1 MITLQTLFSIVL
13 SFRKGI
19 KVFVVIVLL
28 VLPSLMNY
36 TAFAQPETIA
46 VFSWSFKG
54 VSYGPWRVEV
64 PKQLYDQY
72 SSLSAESLWD
82 THNVLLSNEQQIW
95 DYKYFSTWQDEW
107 IREFVS
113 VVNASQSEYS
123 YYDRAGFVLAFVQS
137 VPYTTNKERPRF
149 PIETLVDGGVCS
161 DKSVLYATLMMVL
174 GYDVVFLHFP
184 GEGTI
189 PDHLAVGVQG
199 GDYPGGTSYPFNGK
213 KYYYCE
219 TSTTSWSFGQ
229 MPDKVKNDYLGG
241 SAVIL
246 DAYCSQPIPEFSLD
260 RGPLLAALVLLT
272 IISFVFFRRR
282 IVKQ

>member
-1 MITLQTLFSIVL
+1 MTTLQTLFSIVL
-13 SFRKGI
+13 SFRKWI
-19 KVFVVIVLL
+19 NVFVVIVLL

-36 TAFAQPETIA
+36 SAFAQPETIA

-72 SSLSAESLWD
+72 DSLSAESLWD
-82 THNVLLSNEQQIW
+82 THNVVLSNEEQIW

-107 IREFVS
+107 IREFVG
-113 VVNASQSEYS
+113 VINASTSEYN
-123 YYDRAGFVLAFVQS
+123 YYDQAGFILAFVQS
-137 VPYTTNKERPRF
+137 VPYTTHKERPRF
-149 PIETLVDGGVCS
+149 PIETIIDGGVCS

-199 GDYPGGTSYPFNGK
+199 ADYSGGTSYPFNGK

-246 DAYCSQPIPEFSLD
+246 DAYCSQPVPEFSQD
-260 RGPLLAALVLLT
+260 KEPLVAALMLLT
-272 IISFVFFRRR
+272 LVSFVFFRRR
-282 IVKQ
+282 IE

>member
-1 MITLQTLFSIVL
+1 ML
-13 SFRKGI
+13 
-19 KVFVVIVLL
+19 VVIILV
-28 VLPSLMNY
+28 VLPNLLTSS
-36 TAFAQPETIA
+36 ASAEPETMA
-46 VFSWSFKG
+46 VFSWSFNG

-72 SSLSAESLWD
+72 NSPSAASLWD
-82 THNVLLSNEQQIW
+82 THNVMLSNEEQIW

-107 IREFVS
+107 IREFVG
-113 VVNASQSEYS
+113 VINASTSKYDYYS
-123 YYDRAGFVLAFVQS
+123 QAGFVLAFVQS
-137 VPYTTNKERPRF
+137 IPYTTHKERPRF
-149 PIETLVDGGVCS
+149 PIETLVEGGVCS

-184 GEGTI
+184 GEGAI

-199 GDYPGGTSYPFNGK
+199 TDYSGGTSYPYNGK

-229 MPDKVKNDYLGG
+229 MPDKVKSDYLGG

-246 DAYCSQPIPEFSLD
+246 DAYCTQPIPEFHQDRELFAASLM
-260 RGPLLAALVLLT
+260 LIA
-272 IISFVFFRRR
+272 IISLMCFRRSALKR
-282 IVKQ
+282 RNTAV